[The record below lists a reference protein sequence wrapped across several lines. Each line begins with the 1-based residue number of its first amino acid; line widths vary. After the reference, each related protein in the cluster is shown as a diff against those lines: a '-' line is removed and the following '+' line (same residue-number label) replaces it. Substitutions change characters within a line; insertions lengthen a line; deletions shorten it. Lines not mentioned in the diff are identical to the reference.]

1 MTSNESTLCTV
12 EHEGVSCKSDAGLY
26 RERYGK
32 ELQFLSI
39 YGAPQQT
46 KAIFSALAASKELLV
61 GDDEFRRARDALRFR
76 GFSLGYGKHH
86 AIIWTAQLD
95 VTLIVWTSD
104 EEKRSR
110 LRNILSRRRI
120 PYEPQH
126 LARLEKLLVDHGY
139 LMALAG
145 WGSIGGYACDFDD
158 DAICDLIVAEI
169 YHSRTRK
176 VA

>member
-1 MTSNESTLCTV
+1 MTSNKSTVCTV
-12 EHEGVSCKSDAGLY
+12 EHEGVICKSDAGLY

-32 ELQFLSI
+32 ELHFLSI

-46 KAIFSALAASKELLV
+46 KAIFSALAASKELLI
-61 GDDEFRRARDALRFR
+61 GEDEFQRPRDALRFR

-86 AIIWTAQLD
+86 GIIWTDQLD
-95 VTLIVWTSD
+95 VSLIVWSSD

-120 PYEPQH
+120 PYDPQH
-126 LARLEKLLVDHGY
+126 FSRLEKLLVDHGY
-139 LMALAG
+139 LTALDG
-145 WGSIGGYACDFDD
+145 WGTIGGYACDFDD
-158 DAICDLIVAEI
+158 DAICDLIIAEV
-169 YHSRTRK
+169 YRSKTRK